1 MPEAGGGL
9 RGPMKT
15 LLVLLV
21 CGVALSCSG
30 PGGPAQRAGAAVDGA
45 IYKVGEGISKVGNKI
60 EGAAAGE

>member
-1 MPEAGGGL
+1 
-9 RGPMKT
+9 MKT

-21 CGVALSCSG
+21 CGVALSYSG